1 MAKKKI
7 NERTIQLN
15 PDWSSM
21 FELSKRIATA
31 HIPKDEGLETVLE
44 MLSYGQRLEG
54 QCPYND
60 EMESA
65 VEQQEQNLAQLE
77 TKALAEIQ
85 KLAEENDPALDA
97 ISKAAKTY
105 AAKEAK

>member
-1 MAKKKI
+1 MAKKI
-7 NERTIQLN
+7 NERTIQIT
-15 PDWSSM
+15 PDWFSM
-21 FELSKRIATA
+21 FEYAKRICEA

-65 VEQQEQNLAQLE
+65 VEQQGQALAKLE
-77 TKALAEIQ
+77 AKALAEIQ

>member
-1 MAKKKI
+1 MPEKI
-7 NERTIQLN
+7 NERTIQLK
-15 PDWSSM
+15 PDWFSM
-21 FELSKRIATA
+21 FELSKRIARV

-44 MLSYGQRLEG
+44 MLSYGQRLDR
-54 QCPYND
+54 QCPYNE

-65 VEQQEQNLAQLE
+65 VEKQGRALAKLE
-77 TKALAEIQ
+77 AKALAEIQ

-97 ISKAAKTY
+97 ISKEAKTY